1 MQEKKNWLL
10 CKSLLGL
17 VLLSLFGCMSV
28 RIPNTEVC
36 AVSGRLAM
44 GANCANT
51 LTDQTRQLNLGEFID
66 FLEPRVS
73 PTGDVVKGPALCM
86 STVDFEKLKT
96 AIEQA
101 CQLLEQRCTYE
112 MQEAIRFANGNI
124 DDLKRKSLRGAR

>member
-1 MQEKKNWLL
+1 MQDMKKWFL

-17 VLLSLFGCMSV
+17 ALLSLSGCMSV
-28 RIPNTEVC
+28 RIPNTEIC

-51 LTDQTRQLNLGEFID
+51 LNDQTRQLNLGEFID

-73 PTGDVVKGPALCM
+73 PSGDVVKGPALCM
-86 STVDFEKLKT
+86 STIDFERLKT

-101 CQLLEQRCTYE
+101 CTLLEQRCTYE
-112 MQEAIRFANGNI
+112 MQEAIRYANGNVTE
-124 DDLKRKSLRGAR
+124 LKRKSLRGAR